1 MTGAGVGALCVDT
14 GLTARVTTQS
24 PAFIHILTDLATA
37 FQLKASLTSTYL
49 TEVGKHEDFLKTR
62 YTVNKKKDLSF
73 DIKSTRRYAPCQQL
87 KLFFEPT
94 SF

>member
-49 TEVGKHEDFLKTR
+49 TEVGKHEDFLKAR
-62 YTVNKKKDLSF
+62 YTVNKKK
-73 DIKSTRRYAPCQQL
+73 
-87 KLFFEPT
+87 T
-94 SF
+94 SAVI